1 MRNLANSS
9 GKLDALSIGAGV
21 AFAMMW
27 ASAFTSARVIVHYA
41 PPLTTLSVR
50 FLVSGLL
57 GVGLAWALGQSWRLT
72 RRQWFATAIFG
83 LCQNALYLGLNFV
96 AMQSVEA
103 SLAAIIASSMPLIVA
118 IAGWGLSSERLGWFG
133 AAGLLA
139 GISGVAL
146 IMGTRLSGG
155 ADVVGVVLCLLG
167 VLSLATATLFVQGAS
182 SGGNFLMVVGLQ
194 MLVGAMAL
202 GIVGVAS
209 EEMVVDWTWQLVVAF
224 IYTTLVPG
232 LLATLTWFWLVN
244 RVGAVRAAVF
254 HFLTPFFGVLVAAI
268 LLGEAIRGEDLL
280 GVSIIT
286 LVILAVQLTKQR
298 AA

>member
-1 MRNLANSS
+1 MALFHCGGDPLGPLALHLFSPLSVRVLTSKRISKVRNLANSS

-133 AAGLLA
+133 AA
-139 GISGVAL
+139 
-146 IMGTRLSGG
+146 
-155 ADVVGVVLCLLG
+155 
-167 VLSLATATLFVQGAS
+167 
-182 SGGNFLMVVGLQ
+182 
-194 MLVGAMAL
+194 
-202 GIVGVAS
+202 
-209 EEMVVDWTWQLVVAF
+209 
-224 IYTTLVPG
+224 
-232 LLATLTWFWLVN
+232 
-244 RVGAVRAAVF
+244 
-254 HFLTPFFGVLVAAI
+254 
-268 LLGEAIRGEDLL
+268 
-280 GVSIIT
+280 
-286 LVILAVQLTKQR
+286 
-298 AA
+298 

>member
-232 LLATLTWFWLVN
+232 LLATLTWSWPRCECSRYF
-244 RVGAVRAAVF
+244 
-254 HFLTPFFGVLVAAI
+254 
-268 LLGEAIRGEDLL
+268 
-280 GVSIIT
+280 
-286 LVILAVQLTKQR
+286 
-298 AA
+298 